1 MTTQAAT
8 GESPIVTT
16 QLAPRETSRA
26 MLWTGR
32 VLTTLIVL
40 FMLFDAYGKLAKIQP
55 VVEGTKQAG
64 YPESAIRPIGA
75 AALIGAV
82 LFAIPQTSV
91 LGAIVLTG
99 FFGGAIATHVRLGD
113 TSWPFALVFGILT
126 WLAIYFRDA
135 RLRRLIPLR
144 QLPA

>member
-1 MTTQAAT
+1 MTTAT
-8 GESPIVTT
+8 AETSLPAVTV
-16 QLAPRETSRA
+16 PDTSRA

-40 FMLFDAYGKLAKIQP
+40 FMLFDAYGKLAKIAP
-55 VVEGTKQAG
+55 VVEGTTKVG
-64 YPESAIRPIGA
+64 FPESAIRPIGA

-82 LFAIPQTSV
+82 LYAIPHTSV

-113 TSWPFALVFGILT
+113 AQWPFALIFGIVT
-126 WLAIYFRDA
+126 WLGIYLRDA
-135 RLRRLIPLR
+135 RVRRLIPVR
-144 QLPA
+144 Q